1 MLTDTDVTG
10 HAPAAWPVTGFVLT
24 DTAPGAGRP
33 AAGAAWI
40 PAVVPGGVHES
51 LIAAGRLPHPYR
63 DRHESDAAW
72 IEDRTWWYRTEL
84 RRPDV
89 PAGHRLTLEL
99 AGLDTVATVLLDGV
113 EIARHA
119 SQFRPLTVDV
129 HELLHGTAELLVR
142 IDPPFTGLTE
152 PDGPRATRDRLRAF
166 FAGQGAPTGGDA
178 PSGVLSAD
186 LSMTLRR
193 KALFSWGWDFAP
205 RLPSL
210 GLIRPVSLRA
220 LPGVRA
226 AGTHWRTTALPDG
239 PGGAARAALTV
250 EVEGSGGRE
259 GLTVHWTL
267 RDPDGRPVVTGAA
280 PAAPR
285 VEAAVTVPD
294 ARLWWTH
301 DLGEPDR
308 YELDVQVRDGAG
320 VLDRRTERVGLR
332 TVTIDRSPDP
342 EGGRH
347 FRFVLNGVPVFARGA
362 NWVPASMLVGS
373 VGADHVR
380 RLVTL
385 ARDAEMTMLR
395 VWGGGLYESDAFYD
409 ACDELGLLVWQDFMF
424 ACVDYPDADP
434 RLRAEV
440 AAEAE
445 HQVRRLRSRPCLAL
459 WCGNNEAS
467 ALHAAIWGGD
477 EPSGW
482 GAHFYDVLLPGT
494 VERHSPGTPYW
505 RGSPHGE
512 LDAHA
517 NGVLDGDRHA
527 WEVWH
532 GADLGAGGPQ
542 DFDDPGER
550 VHFLRY
556 RFDRGRF
563 ISEFGLHAAPEPST
577 LRRWTGEP
585 LELGSPAL
593 LHRIKDTPKN
603 KGAALLATETG
614 VPHSAPAYIAA
625 SMAVQAEG
633 LAYGVAHYRRR
644 QPVCSGAL
652 VWQLNEPWPGLSW
665 SVIDHDGVPKAA
677 WYALRRVFAPVIASL
692 RRDDGTGEIE
702 VWVTNGTPVPWSGRL
717 TARLA
722 RFDGSAAEAV
732 RQITATIDGGASRPV
747 ATLPAAA
754 DPRAVFA
761 EVVDVA
767 GRIPRHRLFLD
778 RLRHLPLDG
787 TVGVTVRPGAPGCAR
802 VEVTAR
808 GHAYAVRVEPTGP
821 GFRASDGY
829 RDLPHGAHATI
840 EVTGLPPGFDLAAL
854 RVRTWRD
861 DWREE

>member
-1 MLTDTDVTG
+1 M
-10 HAPAAWPVTGFVLT
+10 
-24 DTAPGAGRP
+24 R
-33 AAGAAWI
+33 
-40 PAVVPGGVHES
+40 S
-51 LIAAGRLPHPYR
+51 
-63 DRHESDAAW
+63 
-72 IEDRTWWYRTEL
+72 
-84 RRPDV
+84 
-89 PAGHRLTLEL
+89 
-99 AGLDTVATVLLDGV
+99 
-113 EIARHA
+113 
-119 SQFRPLTVDV
+119 
-129 HELLHGTAELLVR
+129 
-142 IDPPFTGLTE
+142 
-152 PDGPRATRDRLRAF
+152 F
-166 FAGQGAPTGGDA
+166 FAGQGAPTGDDE
-178 PSGVLSAD
+178 PSGVMSAD

-210 GLIRPVSLRA
+210 GLIRPVTLRA
-220 LPGVRA
+220 APPVRVTGA
-226 AGTHWRTTALPDG
+226 HWRTLALPDG

-250 EVEGSGGRE
+250 ETTGG
-259 GLTVHWTL
+259 GTVHWTL
-267 RDPDGRPVVTGAA
+267 RDPDRRAVAAGHA

-285 VEAAVTVPD
+285 VDTEVTVPD

-301 DLGEPDR
+301 DLGEPARDDLAV
-308 YELDVQVRDGAG
+308 EVRDGDR

-332 TVTIDRSPDP
+332 TVTVDRSPDT

-373 VGADHVR
+373 VGDDHVH

-385 ARDAEMTMLR
+385 ARDAQMTMLR

-424 ACVDYPDADP
+424 ACVDYPDTDP
-434 RLRAEV
+434 DLRAEV

-482 GAHFYDVLLPGT
+482 GDHFYDDLLPGT
-494 VERHSPGTPYW
+494 VERLSPGTPYW

-512 LDAHA
+512 LEAHG

-542 DFDDPGER
+542 DFDGPGDR

-556 RFDRGRF
+556 RHDRGRF
-563 ISEFGLHAAPEPST
+563 ISEFGLHAAPELST
-577 LRRWTGEP
+577 LRRWTDEP

-593 LHRIKDTPKN
+593 LHRIKDTPKD

-614 VPHSAPAYIAA
+614 VPHTARAYIAA

-633 LAYGVAHYRRR
+633 LGYGVAHYRRR
-644 QPVCSGAL
+644 QPVCSGTL

-665 SVIDHDGVPKAA
+665 SVLDHDGVPKAA
-677 WYALRRVFAPVIASL
+677 WYALRRAFAPVVATL
-692 RRDDGTGEIE
+692 RRDDGTGRIE
-702 VWVTNGTPVPWSGRL
+702 VWVTNSTPAPWTGRL

-722 RFDGSAAEAV
+722 RFDGSAAQAV
-732 RQITATIDGGASRPV
+732 RQITATVDGGASRPV
-747 ATLPAAA
+747 AALPAPAA
-754 DPRAVFA
+754 PRAVFA
-761 EVVDVA
+761 EVVDVT

-787 TVGVTVRPGAPGCAR
+787 TVDAAIHAEAPGRTR
-802 VEVTAR
+802 VEITAR

-821 GFRASDGY
+821 AFRASDAY
-829 RDLPHGAHATI
+829 FDLPHGAHATI
-840 EVTGLPPGFDLAAL
+840 DVTGLPSGFDPAAL

-861 DWREE
+861 DRRDE